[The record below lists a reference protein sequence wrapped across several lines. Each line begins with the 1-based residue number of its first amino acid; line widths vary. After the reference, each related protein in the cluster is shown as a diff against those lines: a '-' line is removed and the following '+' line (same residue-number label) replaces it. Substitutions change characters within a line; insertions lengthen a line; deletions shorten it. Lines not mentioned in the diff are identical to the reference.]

1 MYGQP
6 QQYYPMAQQYQWG
19 YTQQPQQWYTPTVP
33 SNVVDPQQQQQLQQ
47 QSDVTSFPRYSEPSL
62 GYSSPELAIAGPSR
76 TSTGYL
82 SPEEP
87 SRTRISRTTSFASNA
102 SSARSYSHSDV
113 SRSTSPSASEMAKWV
128 RTRQIPFALISVRG
142 MSWMVRPQRT
152 NAARRQRLCD
162 ERLTLRKAFGRVYR
176 LPRFLLHPSFLL
188 PC

>member
-1 MYGQP
+1 MYAQP

-33 SNVVDPQQQQQLQQ
+33 SNIVDPQQQQQQPQQ
-47 QSDVTSFPRYSEPSL
+47 QSDITSFPRYSESSL

-128 RTRQIPFALISVRG
+128 RTRQTLSLRSVFGTMNVADATAAEKERCATPTTVRRALDALNSF
-142 MSWMVRPQRT
+142 RPS
-152 NAARRQRLCD
+152 L
-162 ERLTLRKAFGRVYR
+162 
-176 LPRFLLHPSFLL
+176 
-188 PC
+188 